1 MKKIVLSMFI
11 PLVMVSFHVQA
22 VSGEMNAMGCA
33 GCHGTQ
39 GKLAMESF
47 PALAAMPKTQFIRA
61 MQDFQTGKRSATVMK
76 NIAEG
81 FTDADFVAMADYF
94 AAQKLD

>member
-1 MKKIVLSMFI
+1 MKKILS
-11 PLVMVSFHVQA
+11 LLTVMLLNAGNVQA
-22 VSGEMNAMGCA
+22 ATGEMNAMGCA

-39 GKLAMESF
+39 GKLSMESF
-47 PALAAMPKTQFIRA
+47 PALAAMPKEQFVRA
-61 MQDFQTGKRSATVMK
+61 MLDFQSGKRAATVMK

-81 FTDADFVAMADYF
+81 FTEADFTAMADYF